1 MPDSAHMNMTMAQ
14 QRAHDALLLVLENAL
29 DSGNK
34 EDQIKALDWATRNA
48 SVVQLS
54 DELADTLHTYTKKA
68 IIPASYAAVSVISQF
83 ARESGDFEA
92 SRVAGLVMLQNV
104 LDDAVEGDVKTRS
117 LAMQEITAII
127 KEHPGLATRAL
138 FQQITDKKDNI
149 SPTAYSDFK
158 RIFREASL
166 KNLELATAEALQ
178 EQSRRRQSKSAA

>member
-1 MPDSAHMNMTMAQ
+1 MPDSAHMNMTNVQ

-48 SVVQLS
+48 GVVQLS
-54 DELADTLHTYTKKA
+54 DELADTLHTFTKKA
-68 IIPASYAAVSVISQF
+68 MIPASYAAVSVISQF
-83 ARESGDFEA
+83 ARESGDSES
-92 SRVAGLVMLQNV
+92 SRVAGMVMLQQV
-104 LDDAVEGDVKTRS
+104 LDGAVEGDVKTRS

-127 KEHPGLATRAL
+127 KEHPDMATRSL
-138 FQQITDKKDNI
+138 FTQITDKKENI

-158 RIFREASL
+158 RVFREASL

-178 EQSRRRQSKSAA
+178 EQSRKRAGKAA